1 MLTSILLSI
10 EQLLFNEYNP
20 NRVMAYKK
28 EEKAVETKFLKTIIE
43 KSTEPTYL
51 DNKLYPILGFW
62 L

>member
-1 MLTSILLSI
+1 M
-10 EQLLFNEYNP
+10 
-20 NRVMAYKK
+20 VYKK
-28 EEKAVETKFLKTIIE
+28 EEKTVETKFLKTIIE